1 MPIKGVPKAPQ
12 VRTWRVSIFR
22 KKLERIGRVHAI
34 DATDAERVA
43 AAEFN
48 LKDHDRSRLLIEEVV

>member
-1 MPIKGVPKAPQ
+1 MPIKGLSKAPQ

-22 KKLERIGRVHAI
+22 KKLERIGRVEAV
-34 DATDAERVA
+34 DETDAERVA
-43 AAEFN
+43 ASEFN

>member
-1 MPIKGVPKAPQ
+1 
-12 VRTWRVSIFR
+12 
-22 KKLERIGRVHAI
+22 LERIGRVHAI